1 MGSNCEKKIDRCSS
15 DPCANGY
22 HFRQRS
28 YKELEAGILITKG
41 SSQACLANE
50 IVNVAV
56 VLEEQIIQND
66 LEDVANAFATFMDF
80 LYGLYIDY
88 PKRLKGQVDAGW
100 SGSLGVTAFLRA
112 ASGTEVQPT
121 AQTHHRA
128 SATSNRADSSDRT
141 SGTAASGITGLGTTS
156 EVTMMTGGSGLATIL
171 QTGSVQA
178 AILRTGSGLA
188 AIVGDSL
195 KPEAV
200 IEVKKAADAG
210 KEIAFVLDGSGS
222 IRTDDFEKA
231 KDFIYNVMLNVWKT
245 CFDCDFAVVQYG
257 YDILTELSLRDNE
270 DGARALEKVKEIKQL
285 GRFTKTASA
294 IHHVLTNIFVP
305 ESGSKNN
312 SRKMIIV
319 LSDGEILGDE
329 MNLTDVLNMPQM
341 EGITRFAIGCDFA
354 VVQYGRDI
362 RTELSHGDSED
373 RARALNKVKEIQ
385 QLGSFTKTASA
396 IHHVLTN
403 IFVPENG
410 SKNYSRKMIIVLS
423 DGEILGDPMNLTDV
437 LNMPQMNGITRFAI
451 GVGDDLKPAAVQ
463 EMKEIADTNKFFHV
477 SNYAALVN
485 ILSQLCD
492 FAVVQYGYDILTE
505 LSLRDNEDGARA
517 LEKVKEIKQL
527 GRFTKTAS
535 AIHHVL
541 TNIFVPESG
550 SKNNSRKMIIVLSD
564 GEILGDEM
572 NLTDVLNMPQME
584 GITRFAIGV
593 GDDLKPAAVQEMK
606 EIADTNNFFHVSNYA
621 ALVNILSQ
629 LQQSITGIEGYSV
642 ASAHLPSKT
651 LYISGAPRYNL
662 TGGVFIFEGS
672 EKYVLQGEQVGSY
685 FGSVICTLDIDM
697 NGYTDHLLVGAP
709 HFHQYGEEG
718 KVLVYKLNQQER
730 FESVDNLERTVVHP
744 FARFG
749 AAIASIGDIDGNSHG
764 DIAVGAPFETDAS
777 GSIYIYNGFKDGLR
791 FSQNKGS
798 LQFEDKWDLMRP
810 IVLKLLRQ
818 ESVTKQQWFDLFSD
832 VHAVCLWDDK
842 GPAKIHQALKEDILD
857 FIKQAQARVLSHQ
870 DDTALLKAY
879 IVEWRKFFTQ
889 CDILPKPFCQLEI
902 TLMGKQ
908 GSNKKSNVEDS
919 IVRKLM
925 LDTWNESIFSNIKNR
940 LQDSAMKLVHAE
952 RLGEAFDSQ
961 LVIGVRESYVN
972 LCSNPDDKL
981 QIYRD
986 NFEKAYLD
994 STERFYRTQAPSYLQ
1009 QNGVQNYM
1017 KYADAKLRE
1026 EEKRALRYL
1035 ETRRECNSVQAL
1047 MECCVNALVTSFK
1060 ETILAECPG
1069 MIKRNETDK
1078 LHLMFSL
1085 MDKVPSG
1092 IEPMLKDLEDHII
1105 SAGLADMVA
1114 AAETITT
1121 DSEKYVEQLLTLFN
1135 RFSKLVKEAFQ
1146 DDPRFLT
1153 ARDKAYKAVVNDAT
1167 IFKLELPLKQKGVGL
1182 KTQPE
1187 SKCPELLANYC
1198 DMLLRKTPL
1207 SKKLTSEEIELKLK
1221 EVLLVLKYVQN
1232 KDVFMRYHKAHLTRR
1247 LILDISADSEIE
1259 ENMVEWL
1266 REVGMPADYVN
1277 KLARMFQDIKV
1288 SEDLNQV
1295 FKEMHKHNRLALP
1308 ADSVNIKI
1316 LNAGAWSRSSEKVFV
1331 SLPTE
1336 LEDLIPEV
1344 EDFYKK
1350 NHSGRKLHW
1359 HHLMSNGIITFKN
1372 EVGQYDLEVTT
1383 FQLAV
1388 LFAWNQRPRE
1398 KISFENLKLATELP
1412 DAELRRT
1419 LWSLVA
1425 FPKLKRQVLSY
1436 EPLVNS
1442 PKDFTDSTLFFV
1454 NQEFSLIKNSKV
1466 QKRGKINLIGRLQLT
1481 TERMRE
1487 EENEGI
1493 VQLRILRTQE
1503 AIIQIM
1509 KMRKKITNAQ
1519 LQTELVEILKNMFL
1533 PQKKMIKEQ
1542 IEWLIEHK
1550 YIKRDETDINTFIY
1564 MA

>member
-1 MGSNCEKKIDRCSS
+1 M
-15 DPCANGY
+15 
-22 HFRQRS
+22 
-28 YKELEAGILITKG
+28 
-41 SSQACLANE
+41 
-50 IVNVAV
+50 
-56 VLEEQIIQND
+56 
-66 LEDVANAFATFMDF
+66 
-80 LYGLYIDY
+80 
-88 PKRLKGQVDAGW
+88 
-100 SGSLGVTAFLRA
+100 
-112 ASGTEVQPT
+112 
-121 AQTHHRA
+121 
-128 SATSNRADSSDRT
+128 ATSN
-141 SGTAASGITGLGTTS
+141 L
-156 EVTMMTGGSGLATIL
+156 
-171 QTGSVQA
+171 
-178 AILRTGSGLA
+178 
-188 AIVGDSL
+188 L
-195 KPEAV
+195 K
-200 IEVKKAADAG
+200 
-210 KEIAFVLDGSGS
+210 
-222 IRTDDFEKA
+222 
-231 KDFIYNVMLNVWKT
+231 
-245 CFDCDFAVVQYG
+245 
-257 YDILTELSLRDNE
+257 
-270 DGARALEKVKEIKQL
+270 
-285 GRFTKTASA
+285 
-294 IHHVLTNIFVP
+294 
-305 ESGSKNN
+305 
-312 SRKMIIV
+312 
-319 LSDGEILGDE
+319 
-329 MNLTDVLNMPQM
+329 
-341 EGITRFAIGCDFA
+341 
-354 VVQYGRDI
+354 
-362 RTELSHGDSED
+362 
-373 RARALNKVKEIQ
+373 
-385 QLGSFTKTASA
+385 
-396 IHHVLTN
+396 
-403 IFVPENG
+403 
-410 SKNYSRKMIIVLS
+410 
-423 DGEILGDPMNLTDV
+423 
-437 LNMPQMNGITRFAI
+437 
-451 GVGDDLKPAAVQ
+451 
-463 EMKEIADTNKFFHV
+463 
-477 SNYAALVN
+477 
-485 ILSQLCD
+485 
-492 FAVVQYGYDILTE
+492 
-505 LSLRDNEDGARA
+505 
-517 LEKVKEIKQL
+517 
-527 GRFTKTAS
+527 
-535 AIHHVL
+535 
-541 TNIFVPESG
+541 
-550 SKNNSRKMIIVLSD
+550 
-564 GEILGDEM
+564 
-572 NLTDVLNMPQME
+572 
-584 GITRFAIGV
+584 
-593 GDDLKPAAVQEMK
+593 
-606 EIADTNNFFHVSNYA
+606 
-621 ALVNILSQ
+621 
-629 LQQSITGIEGYSV
+629 
-642 ASAHLPSKT
+642 
-651 LYISGAPRYNL
+651 
-662 TGGVFIFEGS
+662 
-672 EKYVLQGEQVGSY
+672 
-685 FGSVICTLDIDM
+685 
-697 NGYTDHLLVGAP
+697 
-709 HFHQYGEEG
+709 
-718 KVLVYKLNQQER
+718 
-730 FESVDNLERTVVHP
+730 
-744 FARFG
+744 
-749 AAIASIGDIDGNSHG
+749 
-764 DIAVGAPFETDAS
+764 
-777 GSIYIYNGFKDGLR
+777 
-791 FSQNKGS
+791 NKGS
-798 LQFEDKWDLMRP
+798 LQFEDKWDFMRP

-972 LCSNPDDKL
+972 LCSNPEDKL

-1017 KYADAKLRE
+1017 KYADAKLKE

-1035 ETRRECNSVQAL
+1035 ETRRECNSVEAL

-1060 ETILAECPG
+1060 ETILAECQG
-1069 MIKRNETDK
+1069 MIKRNETEK

-1085 MDKVPSG
+1085 MDKVPNG
-1092 IEPMLKDLEDHII
+1092 IEPMLKDLEEHIV

-1207 SKKLTSEEIELKLK
+1207 SKKLTSEEIEAKLK

-1288 SEDLNQV
+1288 SEDLNQA
-1295 FKEMHKHNRLALP
+1295 FKEMHKNNKLALP

-1344 EDFYKK
+1344 EEFYKK

-1419 LWSLVA
+1419 LW
-1425 FPKLKRQVLSY
+1425 
-1436 EPLVNS
+1436 
-1442 PKDFTDSTLFFV
+1442 
-1454 NQEFSLIKNSKV
+1454 
-1466 QKRGKINLIGRLQLT
+1466 
-1481 TERMRE
+1481 
-1487 EENEGI
+1487 
-1493 VQLRILRTQE
+1493 E

-1550 YIKRDETDINTFIY
+1550 YIRRDESDINTFIY

>member
-1 MGSNCEKKIDRCSS
+1 M
-15 DPCANGY
+15 
-22 HFRQRS
+22 
-28 YKELEAGILITKG
+28 
-41 SSQACLANE
+41 
-50 IVNVAV
+50 
-56 VLEEQIIQND
+56 
-66 LEDVANAFATFMDF
+66 
-80 LYGLYIDY
+80 
-88 PKRLKGQVDAGW
+88 
-100 SGSLGVTAFLRA
+100 
-112 ASGTEVQPT
+112 
-121 AQTHHRA
+121 
-128 SATSNRADSSDRT
+128 ATSN
-141 SGTAASGITGLGTTS
+141 L
-156 EVTMMTGGSGLATIL
+156 
-171 QTGSVQA
+171 
-178 AILRTGSGLA
+178 
-188 AIVGDSL
+188 L
-195 KPEAV
+195 K
-200 IEVKKAADAG
+200 
-210 KEIAFVLDGSGS
+210 
-222 IRTDDFEKA
+222 
-231 KDFIYNVMLNVWKT
+231 
-245 CFDCDFAVVQYG
+245 
-257 YDILTELSLRDNE
+257 
-270 DGARALEKVKEIKQL
+270 
-285 GRFTKTASA
+285 
-294 IHHVLTNIFVP
+294 
-305 ESGSKNN
+305 
-312 SRKMIIV
+312 
-319 LSDGEILGDE
+319 
-329 MNLTDVLNMPQM
+329 
-341 EGITRFAIGCDFA
+341 
-354 VVQYGRDI
+354 
-362 RTELSHGDSED
+362 
-373 RARALNKVKEIQ
+373 
-385 QLGSFTKTASA
+385 
-396 IHHVLTN
+396 
-403 IFVPENG
+403 
-410 SKNYSRKMIIVLS
+410 
-423 DGEILGDPMNLTDV
+423 
-437 LNMPQMNGITRFAI
+437 
-451 GVGDDLKPAAVQ
+451 
-463 EMKEIADTNKFFHV
+463 
-477 SNYAALVN
+477 
-485 ILSQLCD
+485 
-492 FAVVQYGYDILTE
+492 
-505 LSLRDNEDGARA
+505 
-517 LEKVKEIKQL
+517 
-527 GRFTKTAS
+527 
-535 AIHHVL
+535 
-541 TNIFVPESG
+541 
-550 SKNNSRKMIIVLSD
+550 
-564 GEILGDEM
+564 
-572 NLTDVLNMPQME
+572 
-584 GITRFAIGV
+584 
-593 GDDLKPAAVQEMK
+593 
-606 EIADTNNFFHVSNYA
+606 
-621 ALVNILSQ
+621 
-629 LQQSITGIEGYSV
+629 
-642 ASAHLPSKT
+642 
-651 LYISGAPRYNL
+651 
-662 TGGVFIFEGS
+662 
-672 EKYVLQGEQVGSY
+672 
-685 FGSVICTLDIDM
+685 
-697 NGYTDHLLVGAP
+697 
-709 HFHQYGEEG
+709 
-718 KVLVYKLNQQER
+718 
-730 FESVDNLERTVVHP
+730 
-744 FARFG
+744 
-749 AAIASIGDIDGNSHG
+749 
-764 DIAVGAPFETDAS
+764 
-777 GSIYIYNGFKDGLR
+777 
-791 FSQNKGS
+791 NKGS

-870 DDTALLKAY
+870 DDTALLNAY

-908 GSNKKSNVEDS
+908 GCNKKSNVEDS

-972 LCSNPDDKL
+972 LCSNTDDKL
-981 QIYRD
+981 QIYRE
-986 NFEKAYLD
+986 NFEKAYMD

-1017 KYADAKLRE
+1017 KYADVKLRE

-1047 MECCVNALVTSFK
+1047 MECCVNVLVTSFK

-1069 MIKRNETDK
+1069 MIKQNETESEYGWSAPGTK
-1078 LHLMFSL
+1078 GSASTELHLMFSL

-1092 IEPMLKDLEDHII
+1092 IEPMLNDLEDHIM
-1105 SAGLADMVA
+1105 SAGLADMMA
-1114 AAETITT
+1114 SAETITS

-1135 RFSKLVKEAFQ
+1135 SFSKLVKDAFQ

-1167 IFKLELPLKQKGVGL
+1167 IFKLELPLKQKGLSVRVGL

-1207 SKKLTSEEIELKLK
+1207 SKKLTSEEIEAKLK
-1221 EVLLVLKYVQN
+1221 DVLLVLKYVQN

-1288 SEDLNQV
+1288 SDDLNQN
-1295 FKEMHKHNRLALP
+1295 FKECHKHNKLTLS

-1344 EDFYKK
+1344 DDFYKK

-1398 KISFENLKLATELP
+1398 RISFENLKLATELP

-1425 FPKLKRQVLSY
+1425 FPKLKRQVLFY
-1436 EPLVNS
+1436 DPVVGS
-1442 PKDFTDSTLFFV
+1442 PKDFAEGTLFYV

-1509 KMRKKITNAQ
+1509 KMRKRITNAQ

-1542 IEWLIEHK
+1542 MEWLIEHK
-1550 YIKRDETDINTFIY
+1550 YIKRDETDLNTFLY

>member
-1 MGSNCEKKIDRCSS
+1 M
-15 DPCANGY
+15 
-22 HFRQRS
+22 
-28 YKELEAGILITKG
+28 
-41 SSQACLANE
+41 
-50 IVNVAV
+50 
-56 VLEEQIIQND
+56 
-66 LEDVANAFATFMDF
+66 
-80 LYGLYIDY
+80 
-88 PKRLKGQVDAGW
+88 
-100 SGSLGVTAFLRA
+100 
-112 ASGTEVQPT
+112 
-121 AQTHHRA
+121 
-128 SATSNRADSSDRT
+128 
-141 SGTAASGITGLGTTS
+141 
-156 EVTMMTGGSGLATIL
+156 
-171 QTGSVQA
+171 
-178 AILRTGSGLA
+178 
-188 AIVGDSL
+188 
-195 KPEAV
+195 
-200 IEVKKAADAG
+200 
-210 KEIAFVLDGSGS
+210 
-222 IRTDDFEKA
+222 
-231 KDFIYNVMLNVWKT
+231 
-245 CFDCDFAVVQYG
+245 
-257 YDILTELSLRDNE
+257 
-270 DGARALEKVKEIKQL
+270 
-285 GRFTKTASA
+285 
-294 IHHVLTNIFVP
+294 
-305 ESGSKNN
+305 N
-312 SRKMIIV
+312 SC
-319 LSDGEILGDE
+319 
-329 MNLTDVLNMPQM
+329 T
-341 EGITRFAIGCDFA
+341 
-354 VVQYGRDI
+354 
-362 RTELSHGDSED
+362 
-373 RARALNKVKEIQ
+373 
-385 QLGSFTKTASA
+385 
-396 IHHVLTN
+396 
-403 IFVPENG
+403 
-410 SKNYSRKMIIVLS
+410 
-423 DGEILGDPMNLTDV
+423 
-437 LNMPQMNGITRFAI
+437 
-451 GVGDDLKPAAVQ
+451 GVGKHRTKV
-463 EMKEIADTNKFFHV
+463 DTQRKN
-477 SNYAALVN
+477 ALRR
-485 ILSQLCD
+485 L
-492 FAVVQYGYDILTE
+492 
-505 LSLRDNEDGARA
+505 
-517 LEKVKEIKQL
+517 LE
-527 GRFTKTAS
+527 
-535 AIHHVL
+535 
-541 TNIFVPESG
+541 
-550 SKNNSRKMIIVLSD
+550 
-564 GEILGDEM
+564 
-572 NLTDVLNMPQME
+572 
-584 GITRFAIGV
+584 
-593 GDDLKPAAVQEMK
+593 
-606 EIADTNNFFHVSNYA
+606 
-621 ALVNILSQ
+621 
-629 LQQSITGIEGYSV
+629 
-642 ASAHLPSKT
+642 
-651 LYISGAPRYNL
+651 
-662 TGGVFIFEGS
+662 
-672 EKYVLQGEQVGSY
+672 
-685 FGSVICTLDIDM
+685 
-697 NGYTDHLLVGAP
+697 
-709 HFHQYGEEG
+709 
-718 KVLVYKLNQQER
+718 
-730 FESVDNLERTVVHP
+730 
-744 FARFG
+744 
-749 AAIASIGDIDGNSHG
+749 
-764 DIAVGAPFETDAS
+764 
-777 GSIYIYNGFKDGLR
+777 
-791 FSQNKGS
+791 NKGS
-798 LQFEDKWDLMRP
+798 LQFEDKWALMRP

-908 GSNKKSNVEDS
+908 GTTKKSNVEDS

-925 LDTWNESIFSNIKNR
+925 LDTWNESIFSNIKSR

-986 NFEKAYLD
+986 NFEKAYMD
-994 STERFYRTQAPSYLQ
+994 STERFYRTQAPAYLQ

-1017 KYADAKLRE
+1017 KYADSKLRE
-1026 EEKRALRYL
+1026 EEKRAIRYL
-1035 ETRRECNSVQAL
+1035 ETRRDCNSVQAL
-1047 MECCVNALVTSFK
+1047 MECCVNALVTAFK

-1085 MDKVPSG
+1085 MDKVPNG
-1092 IEPMLKDLEDHII
+1092 IEPMLKDLEEHIV

-1114 AAETITT
+1114 SAETITS

-1135 RFSKLVKEAFQ
+1135 RFSRLVKEAFQ

-1167 IFKLELPLKQKGVGL
+1167 IFKLELPMKQKGAGL

-1207 SKKLTSEEIELKLK
+1207 SKKLTSEEIEAKLK

-1288 SEDLNQV
+1288 SEDLNQS
-1295 FKEMHKHNRLALP
+1295 FKEMHKHNKLALP

-1398 KISFENLKLATELP
+1398 RISFENLKLATELP

-1436 EPLVNS
+1436 DPAVSS
-1442 PKDFTDSTLFFV
+1442 PKDFAEGTLFYI

-1509 KMRKKITNAQ
+1509 KMRKRINNAQ

-1542 IEWLIEHK
+1542 IEWLIDHK
-1550 YIKRDETDINTFIY
+1550 YIKRDEADINTFIY

>member
-1 MGSNCEKKIDRCSS
+1 M
-15 DPCANGY
+15 
-22 HFRQRS
+22 
-28 YKELEAGILITKG
+28 
-41 SSQACLANE
+41 
-50 IVNVAV
+50 
-56 VLEEQIIQND
+56 
-66 LEDVANAFATFMDF
+66 
-80 LYGLYIDY
+80 
-88 PKRLKGQVDAGW
+88 
-100 SGSLGVTAFLRA
+100 
-112 ASGTEVQPT
+112 
-121 AQTHHRA
+121 
-128 SATSNRADSSDRT
+128 ATSN
-141 SGTAASGITGLGTTS
+141 L
-156 EVTMMTGGSGLATIL
+156 
-171 QTGSVQA
+171 
-178 AILRTGSGLA
+178 
-188 AIVGDSL
+188 L
-195 KPEAV
+195 K
-200 IEVKKAADAG
+200 
-210 KEIAFVLDGSGS
+210 
-222 IRTDDFEKA
+222 
-231 KDFIYNVMLNVWKT
+231 
-245 CFDCDFAVVQYG
+245 
-257 YDILTELSLRDNE
+257 
-270 DGARALEKVKEIKQL
+270 
-285 GRFTKTASA
+285 
-294 IHHVLTNIFVP
+294 
-305 ESGSKNN
+305 
-312 SRKMIIV
+312 
-319 LSDGEILGDE
+319 
-329 MNLTDVLNMPQM
+329 
-341 EGITRFAIGCDFA
+341 
-354 VVQYGRDI
+354 
-362 RTELSHGDSED
+362 
-373 RARALNKVKEIQ
+373 
-385 QLGSFTKTASA
+385 
-396 IHHVLTN
+396 
-403 IFVPENG
+403 
-410 SKNYSRKMIIVLS
+410 
-423 DGEILGDPMNLTDV
+423 
-437 LNMPQMNGITRFAI
+437 
-451 GVGDDLKPAAVQ
+451 
-463 EMKEIADTNKFFHV
+463 
-477 SNYAALVN
+477 
-485 ILSQLCD
+485 
-492 FAVVQYGYDILTE
+492 
-505 LSLRDNEDGARA
+505 
-517 LEKVKEIKQL
+517 
-527 GRFTKTAS
+527 
-535 AIHHVL
+535 
-541 TNIFVPESG
+541 
-550 SKNNSRKMIIVLSD
+550 
-564 GEILGDEM
+564 
-572 NLTDVLNMPQME
+572 
-584 GITRFAIGV
+584 
-593 GDDLKPAAVQEMK
+593 
-606 EIADTNNFFHVSNYA
+606 
-621 ALVNILSQ
+621 
-629 LQQSITGIEGYSV
+629 
-642 ASAHLPSKT
+642 
-651 LYISGAPRYNL
+651 
-662 TGGVFIFEGS
+662 
-672 EKYVLQGEQVGSY
+672 
-685 FGSVICTLDIDM
+685 
-697 NGYTDHLLVGAP
+697 
-709 HFHQYGEEG
+709 
-718 KVLVYKLNQQER
+718 
-730 FESVDNLERTVVHP
+730 
-744 FARFG
+744 
-749 AAIASIGDIDGNSHG
+749 
-764 DIAVGAPFETDAS
+764 
-777 GSIYIYNGFKDGLR
+777 
-791 FSQNKGS
+791 NKGS
-798 LQFEDKWDLMRP
+798 LQFEDKWDFMRP

-818 ESVTKQQWFDLFSD
+818 ESVTKQQWFDLFSAAMNICVQD
-832 VHAVCLWDDK
+832 FWEHAL
-842 GPAKIHQALKEDILD
+842 IALGYNT
-857 FIKQAQARVLSHQ
+857 RVLSHQ

-972 LCSNPDDKL
+972 LCSNPEDKL

-1017 KYADAKLRE
+1017 KYADAKLKE

-1035 ETRRECNSVQAL
+1035 ETRRECNSVEAL

-1060 ETILAECPG
+1060 ETILAECQG
-1069 MIKRNETDK
+1069 MIKRNETEK

-1085 MDKVPSG
+1085 MDKVPNG
-1092 IEPMLKDLEDHII
+1092 IEPMLKDLEEHII

-1153 ARDKAYKAVVNDAT
+1153 ARDKMSSVSFSCSIALTRNSGTAMNVNGE
-1167 IFKLELPLKQKGVGL
+1167 FRVGL

-1207 SKKLTSEEIELKLK
+1207 SKKLTSEEIEAKLK

-1288 SEDLNQV
+1288 SEDLNQA
-1295 FKEMHKHNRLALP
+1295 FKEMHKNNKLALP

-1344 EDFYKK
+1344 EEFYKK

-1425 FPKLKRQVLSY
+1425 FPKLKRQVLLY
-1436 EPLVNS
+1436 EPQVNS
-1442 PKDFTDSTLFFV
+1442 PKDFTEGTLFSV
-1454 NQEFSLIKNSKV
+1454 NQEFSLIKNAKV

-1509 KMRKKITNAQ
+1509 KMRKKISNAQ

-1550 YIKRDETDINTFIY
+1550 YIRRDESDINTFIY

>member
-1 MGSNCEKKIDRCSS
+1 
-15 DPCANGY
+15 
-22 HFRQRS
+22 
-28 YKELEAGILITKG
+28 
-41 SSQACLANE
+41 
-50 IVNVAV
+50 
-56 VLEEQIIQND
+56 
-66 LEDVANAFATFMDF
+66 
-80 LYGLYIDY
+80 
-88 PKRLKGQVDAGW
+88 QVG
-100 SGSLGVTAFLRA
+100 GNM
-112 ASGTEVQPT
+112 
-121 AQTHHRA
+121 
-128 SATSNRADSSDRT
+128 ATSN
-141 SGTAASGITGLGTTS
+141 L
-156 EVTMMTGGSGLATIL
+156 
-171 QTGSVQA
+171 
-178 AILRTGSGLA
+178 
-188 AIVGDSL
+188 L
-195 KPEAV
+195 K
-200 IEVKKAADAG
+200 
-210 KEIAFVLDGSGS
+210 
-222 IRTDDFEKA
+222 
-231 KDFIYNVMLNVWKT
+231 
-245 CFDCDFAVVQYG
+245 
-257 YDILTELSLRDNE
+257 
-270 DGARALEKVKEIKQL
+270 
-285 GRFTKTASA
+285 
-294 IHHVLTNIFVP
+294 
-305 ESGSKNN
+305 
-312 SRKMIIV
+312 
-319 LSDGEILGDE
+319 
-329 MNLTDVLNMPQM
+329 
-341 EGITRFAIGCDFA
+341 
-354 VVQYGRDI
+354 
-362 RTELSHGDSED
+362 
-373 RARALNKVKEIQ
+373 
-385 QLGSFTKTASA
+385 
-396 IHHVLTN
+396 
-403 IFVPENG
+403 
-410 SKNYSRKMIIVLS
+410 
-423 DGEILGDPMNLTDV
+423 
-437 LNMPQMNGITRFAI
+437 
-451 GVGDDLKPAAVQ
+451 
-463 EMKEIADTNKFFHV
+463 
-477 SNYAALVN
+477 
-485 ILSQLCD
+485 
-492 FAVVQYGYDILTE
+492 
-505 LSLRDNEDGARA
+505 
-517 LEKVKEIKQL
+517 
-527 GRFTKTAS
+527 
-535 AIHHVL
+535 
-541 TNIFVPESG
+541 
-550 SKNNSRKMIIVLSD
+550 
-564 GEILGDEM
+564 
-572 NLTDVLNMPQME
+572 
-584 GITRFAIGV
+584 
-593 GDDLKPAAVQEMK
+593 
-606 EIADTNNFFHVSNYA
+606 
-621 ALVNILSQ
+621 
-629 LQQSITGIEGYSV
+629 
-642 ASAHLPSKT
+642 
-651 LYISGAPRYNL
+651 
-662 TGGVFIFEGS
+662 
-672 EKYVLQGEQVGSY
+672 
-685 FGSVICTLDIDM
+685 
-697 NGYTDHLLVGAP
+697 
-709 HFHQYGEEG
+709 
-718 KVLVYKLNQQER
+718 
-730 FESVDNLERTVVHP
+730 
-744 FARFG
+744 
-749 AAIASIGDIDGNSHG
+749 
-764 DIAVGAPFETDAS
+764 
-777 GSIYIYNGFKDGLR
+777 
-791 FSQNKGS
+791 NKGS

-818 ESVTKQQWFDLFSD
+818 EAVTKQQWFDLFSD

-857 FIKQAQARVLSHQ
+857 FIKQAQNRVLSHQ

-925 LDTWNESIFSNIKNR
+925 LDTWNESIFSNIKSR

-972 LCSNPDDKL
+972 LCSNPEDKL

-1017 KYADAKLRE
+1017 KYVRTAVYTCTDCVCVLQADTKLRE
-1026 EEKRALRYL
+1026 EEKR
-1035 ETRRECNSVQAL
+1035 
-1047 MECCVNALVTSFK
+1047 
-1060 ETILAECPG
+1060 
-1069 MIKRNETDK
+1069 

-1092 IEPMLKDLEDHII
+1092 IEPMLKDLEDHIMN
-1105 SAGLADMVA
+1105 AGLADMVA
-1114 AAETITT
+1114 AAETITS

-1198 DMLLRKTPL
+1198 DMLLRKTTL

-1288 SEDLNQV
+1288 SDDLNQV
-1295 FKEMHKHNRLALP
+1295 FKEMHKHNKLALP
-1308 ADSVNIKI
+1308 GNKH
-1316 LNAGAWSRSSEKVFV
+1316 K
-1331 SLPTE
+1331 
-1336 LEDLIPEV
+1336 
-1344 EDFYKK
+1344 
-1350 NHSGRKLHW
+1350 HSHNTPPFFHGLYYY
-1359 HHLMSNGIITFKN
+1359 HLMSNGIITFKN
-1372 EVGQYDLEVTT
+1372 EMGHYDLEVTT

-1398 KISFENLKLATELP
+1398 RISFENLKLATELP

-1436 EPLVNS
+1436 EPSVSS
-1442 PKDFTDSTLFFV
+1442 PKDFTDSTLFYV
-1454 NQEFSLIKNSKV
+1454 NQDFSLIKNSKV

-1509 KMRKKITNAQ
+1509 KMRKRISNAQ

>member
-1 MGSNCEKKIDRCSS
+1 M
-15 DPCANGY
+15 
-22 HFRQRS
+22 F
-28 YKELEAGILITKG
+28 T
-41 SSQACLANE
+41 
-50 IVNVAV
+50 
-56 VLEEQIIQND
+56 VLN
-66 LEDVANAFATFMDF
+66 M
-80 LYGLYIDY
+80 
-88 PKRLKGQVDAGW
+88 
-100 SGSLGVTAFLRA
+100 
-112 ASGTEVQPT
+112 
-121 AQTHHRA
+121 
-128 SATSNRADSSDRT
+128 ATSN
-141 SGTAASGITGLGTTS
+141 L
-156 EVTMMTGGSGLATIL
+156 
-171 QTGSVQA
+171 
-178 AILRTGSGLA
+178 
-188 AIVGDSL
+188 L
-195 KPEAV
+195 K
-200 IEVKKAADAG
+200 
-210 KEIAFVLDGSGS
+210 
-222 IRTDDFEKA
+222 
-231 KDFIYNVMLNVWKT
+231 
-245 CFDCDFAVVQYG
+245 
-257 YDILTELSLRDNE
+257 
-270 DGARALEKVKEIKQL
+270 
-285 GRFTKTASA
+285 
-294 IHHVLTNIFVP
+294 
-305 ESGSKNN
+305 
-312 SRKMIIV
+312 
-319 LSDGEILGDE
+319 
-329 MNLTDVLNMPQM
+329 
-341 EGITRFAIGCDFA
+341 
-354 VVQYGRDI
+354 
-362 RTELSHGDSED
+362 
-373 RARALNKVKEIQ
+373 
-385 QLGSFTKTASA
+385 
-396 IHHVLTN
+396 
-403 IFVPENG
+403 
-410 SKNYSRKMIIVLS
+410 
-423 DGEILGDPMNLTDV
+423 
-437 LNMPQMNGITRFAI
+437 
-451 GVGDDLKPAAVQ
+451 
-463 EMKEIADTNKFFHV
+463 
-477 SNYAALVN
+477 
-485 ILSQLCD
+485 
-492 FAVVQYGYDILTE
+492 
-505 LSLRDNEDGARA
+505 
-517 LEKVKEIKQL
+517 
-527 GRFTKTAS
+527 
-535 AIHHVL
+535 
-541 TNIFVPESG
+541 
-550 SKNNSRKMIIVLSD
+550 
-564 GEILGDEM
+564 
-572 NLTDVLNMPQME
+572 
-584 GITRFAIGV
+584 
-593 GDDLKPAAVQEMK
+593 
-606 EIADTNNFFHVSNYA
+606 
-621 ALVNILSQ
+621 
-629 LQQSITGIEGYSV
+629 
-642 ASAHLPSKT
+642 
-651 LYISGAPRYNL
+651 
-662 TGGVFIFEGS
+662 
-672 EKYVLQGEQVGSY
+672 
-685 FGSVICTLDIDM
+685 
-697 NGYTDHLLVGAP
+697 
-709 HFHQYGEEG
+709 
-718 KVLVYKLNQQER
+718 
-730 FESVDNLERTVVHP
+730 
-744 FARFG
+744 
-749 AAIASIGDIDGNSHG
+749 
-764 DIAVGAPFETDAS
+764 
-777 GSIYIYNGFKDGLR
+777 
-791 FSQNKGS
+791 NKGS

-842 GPAKIHQALKEDILD
+842 GPAKIHQALKADILD

-908 GSNKKSNVEDS
+908 GSNKKLNVEDS

-972 LCSNPDDKL
+972 LCSNPDNKL

-986 NFEKAYLD
+986 NFEKAYMD

-1017 KYADAKLRE
+1017 KYADTKLRE

-1047 MECCVNALVTSFK
+1047 MECCVNTLVTSFK

-1069 MIKRNETDK
+1069 MIRRNETESEYGRSAPGTK
-1078 LHLMFSL
+1078 GSASSELHLMFSL

-1092 IEPMLKDLEDHII
+1092 MEPMLKDLEEHIM

-1114 AAETITT
+1114 SAETITS

-1135 RFSKLVKEAFQ
+1135 RFSKLVKDAFQ

-1207 SKKLTSEEIELKLK
+1207 SKKLASEEIEAKLK

-1288 SEDLNQV
+1288 SEDLNQN
-1295 FKEMHKHNRLALP
+1295 FKECHKHNKLALSGRLSLIQT
-1308 ADSVNIKI
+1308 ADDLNTGAVDQALKTDSVNIKI

-1398 KISFENLKLATELP
+1398 RISFENLKLATELP

-1436 EPLVNS
+1436 DPVVGS
-1442 PKDFTDSTLFFV
+1442 PKDFAEGTLFYV

-1509 KMRKKITNAQ
+1509 KMRKRITNAQ

-1542 IEWLIEHK
+1542 MEWLIEHK
-1550 YIKRDETDINTFIY
+1550 YIKRDETDLNTFIY

>member
-1 MGSNCEKKIDRCSS
+1 
-15 DPCANGY
+15 A
-22 HFRQRS
+22 
-28 YKELEAGILITKG
+28 
-41 SSQACLANE
+41 
-50 IVNVAV
+50 
-56 VLEEQIIQND
+56 
-66 LEDVANAFATFMDF
+66 
-80 LYGLYIDY
+80 
-88 PKRLKGQVDAGW
+88 QVG
-100 SGSLGVTAFLRA
+100 GNM
-112 ASGTEVQPT
+112 
-121 AQTHHRA
+121 
-128 SATSNRADSSDRT
+128 ATSN
-141 SGTAASGITGLGTTS
+141 L
-156 EVTMMTGGSGLATIL
+156 
-171 QTGSVQA
+171 
-178 AILRTGSGLA
+178 
-188 AIVGDSL
+188 L
-195 KPEAV
+195 K
-200 IEVKKAADAG
+200 
-210 KEIAFVLDGSGS
+210 
-222 IRTDDFEKA
+222 
-231 KDFIYNVMLNVWKT
+231 
-245 CFDCDFAVVQYG
+245 
-257 YDILTELSLRDNE
+257 
-270 DGARALEKVKEIKQL
+270 
-285 GRFTKTASA
+285 
-294 IHHVLTNIFVP
+294 
-305 ESGSKNN
+305 
-312 SRKMIIV
+312 
-319 LSDGEILGDE
+319 
-329 MNLTDVLNMPQM
+329 
-341 EGITRFAIGCDFA
+341 
-354 VVQYGRDI
+354 
-362 RTELSHGDSED
+362 
-373 RARALNKVKEIQ
+373 
-385 QLGSFTKTASA
+385 
-396 IHHVLTN
+396 
-403 IFVPENG
+403 
-410 SKNYSRKMIIVLS
+410 
-423 DGEILGDPMNLTDV
+423 
-437 LNMPQMNGITRFAI
+437 
-451 GVGDDLKPAAVQ
+451 
-463 EMKEIADTNKFFHV
+463 
-477 SNYAALVN
+477 
-485 ILSQLCD
+485 
-492 FAVVQYGYDILTE
+492 
-505 LSLRDNEDGARA
+505 
-517 LEKVKEIKQL
+517 
-527 GRFTKTAS
+527 
-535 AIHHVL
+535 
-541 TNIFVPESG
+541 
-550 SKNNSRKMIIVLSD
+550 
-564 GEILGDEM
+564 
-572 NLTDVLNMPQME
+572 
-584 GITRFAIGV
+584 
-593 GDDLKPAAVQEMK
+593 
-606 EIADTNNFFHVSNYA
+606 
-621 ALVNILSQ
+621 
-629 LQQSITGIEGYSV
+629 
-642 ASAHLPSKT
+642 
-651 LYISGAPRYNL
+651 
-662 TGGVFIFEGS
+662 
-672 EKYVLQGEQVGSY
+672 
-685 FGSVICTLDIDM
+685 
-697 NGYTDHLLVGAP
+697 
-709 HFHQYGEEG
+709 
-718 KVLVYKLNQQER
+718 
-730 FESVDNLERTVVHP
+730 
-744 FARFG
+744 
-749 AAIASIGDIDGNSHG
+749 
-764 DIAVGAPFETDAS
+764 
-777 GSIYIYNGFKDGLR
+777 
-791 FSQNKGS
+791 NKGS

-818 ESVTKQQWFDLFSD
+818 EAVTKQQWFDLFSD

-857 FIKQAQARVLSHQ
+857 FIKQAQNRVLSHQ

-925 LDTWNESIFSNIKNR
+925 LDTWNESIFSNIKSR

-972 LCSNPDDKL
+972 LCSNPEDKL

-1017 KYADAKLRE
+1017 KYADTKLRE
-1026 EEKRALRYL
+1026 EEKRAVRYL

-1092 IEPMLKDLEDHII
+1092 IEPMLKDLEDHIMN
-1105 SAGLADMVA
+1105 AGLADMVA
-1114 AAETITT
+1114 AAETITS

-1198 DMLLRKTPL
+1198 DMLLRKTTL

-1288 SEDLNQV
+1288 SDDLNQV
-1295 FKEMHKHNRLALP
+1295 FKEMHKHNKLALP
-1308 ADSVNIKI
+1308 GNKH
-1316 LNAGAWSRSSEKVFV
+1316 K
-1331 SLPTE
+1331 
-1336 LEDLIPEV
+1336 
-1344 EDFYKK
+1344 
-1350 NHSGRKLHW
+1350 HSHNTPPFFHGLYYY
-1359 HHLMSNGIITFKN
+1359 HLMSNGIITFKN
-1372 EVGQYDLEVTT
+1372 EMGHYDLEVTT

-1398 KISFENLKLATELP
+1398 RISFENLKLATELP

-1436 EPLVNS
+1436 EPSVSS
-1442 PKDFTDSTLFFV
+1442 PKDFTDSTLFYV
-1454 NQEFSLIKNSKV
+1454 NQDFSLIKNSKV

-1509 KMRKKITNAQ
+1509 KMRKRISNAQ

>member
-1 MGSNCEKKIDRCSS
+1 MRSLAWAGRGDHVAGKPEEARVPGTSLALTARRSGVPRIPRRGLRGPAGHPGLSRRPGPE
-15 DPCANGY
+15 
-22 HFRQRS
+22 HRQVSPR
-28 YKELEAGILITKG
+28 
-41 SSQACLANE
+41 LAR
-50 IVNVAV
+50 V
-56 VLEEQIIQND
+56 
-66 LEDVANAFATFMDF
+66 
-80 LYGLYIDY
+80 
-88 PKRLKGQVDAGW
+88 QV
-100 SGSLGVTAFLRA
+100 
-112 ASGTEVQPT
+112 ENM
-121 AQTHHRA
+121 
-128 SATSNRADSSDRT
+128 ATSN
-141 SGTAASGITGLGTTS
+141 L
-156 EVTMMTGGSGLATIL
+156 
-171 QTGSVQA
+171 
-178 AILRTGSGLA
+178 
-188 AIVGDSL
+188 L
-195 KPEAV
+195 K
-200 IEVKKAADAG
+200 
-210 KEIAFVLDGSGS
+210 
-222 IRTDDFEKA
+222 
-231 KDFIYNVMLNVWKT
+231 
-245 CFDCDFAVVQYG
+245 
-257 YDILTELSLRDNE
+257 
-270 DGARALEKVKEIKQL
+270 
-285 GRFTKTASA
+285 
-294 IHHVLTNIFVP
+294 
-305 ESGSKNN
+305 
-312 SRKMIIV
+312 
-319 LSDGEILGDE
+319 
-329 MNLTDVLNMPQM
+329 
-341 EGITRFAIGCDFA
+341 
-354 VVQYGRDI
+354 
-362 RTELSHGDSED
+362 
-373 RARALNKVKEIQ
+373 
-385 QLGSFTKTASA
+385 
-396 IHHVLTN
+396 
-403 IFVPENG
+403 
-410 SKNYSRKMIIVLS
+410 
-423 DGEILGDPMNLTDV
+423 
-437 LNMPQMNGITRFAI
+437 
-451 GVGDDLKPAAVQ
+451 
-463 EMKEIADTNKFFHV
+463 
-477 SNYAALVN
+477 
-485 ILSQLCD
+485 
-492 FAVVQYGYDILTE
+492 
-505 LSLRDNEDGARA
+505 
-517 LEKVKEIKQL
+517 
-527 GRFTKTAS
+527 
-535 AIHHVL
+535 
-541 TNIFVPESG
+541 
-550 SKNNSRKMIIVLSD
+550 
-564 GEILGDEM
+564 
-572 NLTDVLNMPQME
+572 
-584 GITRFAIGV
+584 
-593 GDDLKPAAVQEMK
+593 
-606 EIADTNNFFHVSNYA
+606 
-621 ALVNILSQ
+621 
-629 LQQSITGIEGYSV
+629 
-642 ASAHLPSKT
+642 
-651 LYISGAPRYNL
+651 
-662 TGGVFIFEGS
+662 
-672 EKYVLQGEQVGSY
+672 
-685 FGSVICTLDIDM
+685 
-697 NGYTDHLLVGAP
+697 
-709 HFHQYGEEG
+709 
-718 KVLVYKLNQQER
+718 
-730 FESVDNLERTVVHP
+730 
-744 FARFG
+744 
-749 AAIASIGDIDGNSHG
+749 
-764 DIAVGAPFETDAS
+764 
-777 GSIYIYNGFKDGLR
+777 
-791 FSQNKGS
+791 NKGS
-798 LQFEDKWDLMRP
+798 LQFEDKWDFMRP

-842 GPAKIHQALKEDILD
+842 GSSKIHQALKEDILE

-889 CDILPKPFCQLEI
+889 CDILPKPFCQLEV
-902 TLMGKQ
+902 TLLGKQ
-908 GSNKKSNVEDS
+908 SSNKKSNMEDS

-972 LCSNPDDKL
+972 LCSNPEDKL

-1017 KYADAKLRE
+1017 KYADAKLKE

-1035 ETRRECNSVQAL
+1035 ETRRECNSVEAL

-1060 ETILAECPG
+1060 ETILAECQG
-1069 MIKRNETDK
+1069 MIKRNETEK

-1085 MDKVPSG
+1085 MDKVPNG
-1092 IEPMLKDLEDHII
+1092 IEPMLKDLEEHII

-1207 SKKLTSEEIELKLK
+1207 SKKLTSEEIEAKLK
-1221 EVLLVLKYVQN
+1221 EVVSILKNVLKLKN
-1232 KDVFMRYHKAHLTRR
+1232 F
-1247 LILDISADSEIE
+1247 ISLSVSIFC
-1259 ENMVEWL
+1259 N
-1266 REVGMPADYVN
+1266 YVN

-1288 SEDLNQV
+1288 SEDLNQA
-1295 FKEMHKHNRLALP
+1295 FKEMHKNNKLALP

-1344 EDFYKK
+1344 EEFYKK

-1425 FPKLKRQVLSY
+1425 FPKLKRQVLLY
-1436 EPLVNS
+1436 DPQVNS
-1442 PKDFTDSTLFFV
+1442 PKDFTEGTLFSV
-1454 NQEFSLIKNSKV
+1454 NQDFSLIKNAKV

-1509 KMRKKITNAQ
+1509 KMRKKISNAQ

-1550 YIKRDETDINTFIY
+1550 YIRRDEADINTFMY